1 MWKETDIGQDGLF
14 HKFKLYSFDLGFK
27 RIYYIMFT
35 QTMVPWSI
43 IVQVVIVLIL
53 LSSLMSSQVSS
64 LKSHS
69 TI

>member
-53 LSSLMSSQVSS
+53 L
-64 LKSHS
+64 
-69 TI
+69 